1 MQEISRQLLK
11 LVYQDVKPAIGCT
24 EPVAVAFAGSVCKK
38 YVTGGIKKIVLTT
51 SKNIYKN
58 GKSVMVPH
66 TNGKAG
72 LKLAFCLG
80 VLFGDESKKLT
91 VLSDVNEQNLSET
104 LNFMQNCDILEEI
117 ECESPSIYI
126 KADVITE
133 NEAIQVIVASAH
145 TNVVLIK
152 VNEEIIFSKNICDT
166 SSSDDELVSE
176 LDFDKIIQISDDIDF
191 DELFLLKEGIN
202 MNIKAFHEALENTY
216 ALNIGK
222 TLKDLQDKN
231 ILGNDIITTIRI
243 ATSSAADMRMGGGNL
258 PIMTSGGSGNQGIGV
273 ILPLYLVAEKE
284 NVGEEKMLRAI
295 FLANAVNKYVKLYSG
310 KLSGMCGCA
319 IGAGVGVCAGMTYM
333 LGGNNE
339 QIKGSCNN
347 LLANLTG
354 MICDGA
360 KDNCSLKLASSA
372 SEAVISSYLALNGVI
387 VNKNVGII
395 GCDIENTIKN
405 VGILCNQ
412 GFKYSDD
419 IMLNIIR

>member
-176 LDFDKIIQISDDIDF
+176 LDFDKIIQISDDIDL

-202 MNIKAFHEALENTY
+202 MNIKAFNEALENTY